1 MIQRTRGV
9 LRSYLLSLVV
19 AVADSC
25 SEEVCNREHR
35 HFKMQQCLVS
45 TGNKAAN
52 YLIGQEV
59 PCSPPPPRNVNI

>member
-9 LRSYLLSLVV
+9 LQSYLLSSVV
-19 AVADSC
+19 AVAGSC

-35 HFKMQQCLVS
+35 HFKTQRCLVS

-59 PCSPPPPRNVNI
+59 PRFPPRNVNI